1 MIATGIIDNI
11 ELQRQTLYVVIKMF
25 ALIGIQKDRTLPDL
39 RYFVTIALIQ
49 KHRKY
54 TKIELALHYLVH
66 H

>member
-1 MIATGIIDNI
+1 MSSG
-11 ELQRQTLYVVIKMF
+11 IKMF
-25 ALIGIQKDRTLPDL
+25 ALIGIQKDRELPDL

-54 TKIELALHYLVH
+54 TKIELVLHYLVH